1 MDDAKKMLEK
11 TKKNWVPMTLGD
23 KEVGID
29 NQDAGQLR
37 QRATKTFGND
47 KTCFSI

>member
-23 KEVGID
+23 KEAGD
-29 NQDAGQLR
+29 QDVR
-37 QRATKTFGND
+37 QRQDMFYHITRWAAGRSDFY
-47 KTCFSI
+47 